1 MRADENRV
9 IFWIDM
15 FSSVFHRMCRMSI
28 GKAFSRHA
36 TITRAMKIT
45 ALTKAPVS
53 VDSLERA
60 LAPYLPLTVCT
71 SREALLEH
79 IADTD
84 ILVVQNKGFGFRV
97 VDADMLARA
106 KQLKLI
112 QHHGV
117 MYDATDADA
126 ARARGIPL
134 AVTSG
139 SNHASVAEITWHI
152 VLSVAKKIA
161 PMQQSVAEGK
171 MGHVLCTELAG
182 KTICIAG
189 IGRIGQSVARMAHA
203 SDMRVIGVRRSAA
216 LDVNARAAGITEVLS
231 IVDFKKALAQSDVV
245 VLALPL
251 NDATYNLIGEAEFA
265 AMKPGALLINVSRG
279 NNVNRAA
286 LEQALAAGKLG
297 GYGTDVWW
305 TEPAPPTDPL
315 LQDPRVYVTPH
326 IGAET
331 REAIDRMSM
340 MVRANID
347 RLLASQPLANAV
359 S

>member
-1 MRADENRV
+1 
-9 IFWIDM
+9 
-15 FSSVFHRMCRMSI
+15 
-28 GKAFSRHA
+28 
-36 TITRAMKIT
+36 MKIT

-60 LAPYLPLTVCT
+60 LTPYLPITACASRDELLTQ
-71 SREALLEH
+71 

-84 ILVVQNKGFGFRV
+84 ILVVQNKGFGFRI
-97 VDADMLARA
+97 VDADVLARA

-117 MYDATDADA
+117 MYDATDAVA

-152 VLSVAKKIA
+152 VLCVAKKMA

-189 IGRIGQSVARMAHA
+189 IGRIGQAVARMAHA
-203 SDMRVIGVRRSAA
+203 FDMRVIGVRRSAV
-216 LDVNARAAGITEVLS
+216 LDDDARAAGISAVFS
-231 IVDFKKALAQSDVV
+231 VADFKKAIAQSDVV

-265 AMKPGALLINVSRG
+265 AMKPGAMLINVSRG

-286 LEQALAAGKLG
+286 LEQALASGKLG
-297 GYGTDVWW
+297 GYGSDVWW
-305 TEPAPPTDPL
+305 TEPADPADAL
-315 LQDPRVYVTPH
+315 LKDPRVYVTPH

-347 RLLASQPLANAV
+347 RLLNGELLANV
-359 S
+359 VNIK